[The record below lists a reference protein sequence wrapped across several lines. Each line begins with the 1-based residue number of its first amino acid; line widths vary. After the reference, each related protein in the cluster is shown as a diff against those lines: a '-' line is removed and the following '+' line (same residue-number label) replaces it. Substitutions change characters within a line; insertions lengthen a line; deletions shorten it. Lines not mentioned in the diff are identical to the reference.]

1 MFEEMTFEYILNRA
15 LSAVPNSIDK
25 RQGSIIYDAI
35 APACAELAQIYIQLD
50 YILNCAFADT
60 ATRRFLLLKAKEIGI
75 EPKASS
81 PATIKVK
88 FNTAVSINDRFSLN
102 GLTYFVTDLIND
114 DEHSYNL
121 QCETN
126 GTIGNDI
133 TGKMLPVET
142 ITGLTDITVVELS
155 IAGEDEEDTEAFR
168 VRYFETVNN
177 SAFGGNKAQY
187 KQWVKDID
195 GVGQCKVV
203 RTPDGG
209 GTVGIIFTSS
219 EDGEPSVELVK
230 SVKEILDP
238 VKTEGQGDGL
248 APIGHVVSVAGVDLK
263 GVTINI
269 NWILQNGADEAMV
282 TVQANEIIKDYIKE
296 INAKWEDNTA
306 LTISSYQLIARL
318 AEITEIQD
326 IASLTFGDDTTRTL
340 EAKEDEI
347 FNFEAL
353 VVKGV

>member
-1 MFEEMTFEYILNRA
+1 MP
-15 LSAVPNSIDK
+15 SDIDQ
-25 RQGSIIYDAI
+25 REGSIIFDALSPI
-35 APACAELAQIYIQLD
+35 ALELANVFVCLD
-50 YILNCAFADT
+50 IVLNNAYADT
-60 ATRRFLLLKAKEIGI
+60 AERDYLIRLAGERGISPKSATNAILKGVFDAEVQIG
-75 EPKASS
+75 S
-81 PATIKVK
+81 K
-88 FNTAVSINDRFSLN
+88 FSLGDLTYTAVEQVDD
-102 GLTYFVTDLIND
+102 TYT
-114 DEHSYNL
+114 YKM
-121 QCETN
+121 QCDTA
-126 GTIGNDI
+126 GTIGNSQLGTLLPYDDI
-133 TGKMLPVET
+133 LN
-142 ITGLTDITVVELS
+142 LTTAELTE
-155 IAGEDEEDTEAFR
+155 ILIYGEDAEDTESFR
-168 VRYFETVNN
+168 DRFFELINN
-177 SAFGGNKAQY
+177 PAYQGNKAQY

-219 EDGEPSVELVK
+219 EDGEPSVELIQNVK
-230 SVKEILDP
+230 KTLDP
-238 VKTEGQGDGL
+238 TETEGQGDGL
-248 APIGHVVSVAGVDLK
+248 APVGHVVSVTGVDLK